1 MQDVRLHEL
10 KMSSI
15 AADAAEARCLLEEH
29 FKVHIKLLR
38 QDKGGVIA
46 ATGVAATAIAAVK
59 LAPKAIPIVK
69 EKAPEIAKEASD
81 VAKVIIRK
89 LSSLL
94 EPCWNLLEP
103 VGPSKL
109 TVHLLSQAQQNAF
122 TRTLLELTRI
132 CGAELAL
139 LASPEICFGADLA
152 PWSTVVICDCQRAKS
167 VCLYSAHS
175 APIQLQKV

>member
-1 MQDVRLHEL
+1 MP
-10 KMSSI
+10 SI

-109 TVHLLSQAQQNAF
+109 TVRPLSQAQQNAF
-122 TRTLLELTRI
+122 TRT
-132 CGAELAL
+132 
-139 LASPEICFGADLA
+139 
-152 PWSTVVICDCQRAKS
+152 
-167 VCLYSAHS
+167 Y
-175 APIQLQKV
+175 